1 MELISYEA
9 VPNGYGQIRLFPLLL
24 ANKTNTSLEEWFTN
38 YKFLHFCTN
47 QDVEKD
53 FVKFHL
59 PVEFSYSLR
68 VRKRTF
74 NELKSDVKTLIDRSL
89 FQELFRIL
97 VSTLESANELHEVTL
112 AKKIGGS
119 VFDLRTKIKNKKR
132 AFHSDPFPKKI
143 RKFAF
148 ETKFKKFLEAL
159 IAVNKARN
167 CYEHRDGIL
176 GKEDCNDGNRLVL
189 NLRFPTS
196 VSEDGQITGVF
207 DSMPICKK
215 FTPQIVE
222 RKRTFRINDRLDLNF
237 NDSYRLIYSINFA
250 LKGIIDHLY
259 ACNKIEKQEIILK
272 QFQ

>member
-9 VPNGYGQIRLFPLLL
+9 VPNGYGQIRFFPLFL
-24 ANKTNTSLEEWFTN
+24 ANKTNTSLEEWFNN

-47 QDVEKD
+47 HDVEKD
-53 FVKFHL
+53 FLKFHL

-74 NELKSDVKTLIDRSL
+74 NELKGDVKTLIDRSL

-97 VSTLESANELHEVTL
+97 VSTLESANELHEVTM
-112 AKKIGGS
+112 AKKTGGS
-119 VFDLRTKIKNKKR
+119 VFDLRAKVENKKR
-132 AFHSDPFPKKI
+132 EFHSKSFPDKI
-143 RKFAF
+143 NKFAV
-148 ETKFKKFLEAL
+148 EKRYKKFLEVL

-167 CYEHRDGIL
+167 CYEHRNGIL
-176 GKEDCNDGNRLVL
+176 GKEDCNDGSRLVL
-189 NLRFPTS
+189 NFRFPAS
-196 VSEDGQITGVF
+196 VGEDGQITGVF
-207 DSMPICKK
+207 DTMPLGKK
-215 FTPQIVE
+215 YTLQIID
-222 RKRTFRINDRLDLNF
+222 RKRTFRINDRLNLNF